1 MEKII
6 RIIFASLFTIG
17 LSTNFAKAQISNL
30 SDISG
35 TVITQKNYAEVNGS
49 PYFFD
54 KWVNGNVVLANGKAI
69 KDIGLKY
76 DQVKDE
82 LLFAGKN
89 NEEYYFNDPIK
100 EFTLVG
106 EKNKVA
112 FVFLFRNGFPDM
124 KNLTVKSFYE
134 VVTDGEIKLLKKNVK
149 SISETK
155 EYNSA
160 TTVKNINDNFNYY
173 LANSTGI
180 TQLKKDDMKVLA
192 TALNEQKSSLILEYA
207 KKNKLSPKK
216 EEDLIKVITFYYS
229 IK

>member
-54 KWVNGNVVLANGKAI
+54 KWVNGNVVLANGKSI

-100 EFTLVG
+100 EFTLF
-106 EKNKVA
+106 EKKNNIA
-112 FVFLFRNGFPDM
+112 FVFLFRNGFPDV
-124 KNLTVKSFYE
+124 KNLTVKSYYE
-134 VVTDGEIKLLKKNVK
+134 VVMDGEIKLLKKNVK

-216 EEDLIKVITFYYS
+216 EEDLIKVITYYYS